1 MSLVVFVIA
10 LAPAINGLLA
20 GLNVDMGLVRIP
32 CAPAHRCSGVY
43 DLCVWQRFGHGLF
56 LYPLLGRGA
65 ALLTVLA
72 TAFAFV
78 LTERKSV
85 CVV

>member
-1 MSLVVFVIA
+1 MTFA
-10 LAPAINGLLA
+10 CGN
-20 GLNVDMGLVRIP
+20 
-32 CAPAHRCSGVY
+32 
-43 DLCVWQRFGHGLF
+43 DLGTGLF

-65 ALLTVLA
+65 ALHIVLA